1 MTIHGELVI
10 HTGKCSEKALEKAQK
25 YLDQEVIR
33 TCAPYVPL
41 DTGTLERSGKMS
53 SDIGSGT
60 VTWNT
65 PYAKKQYYEGKSKG
79 LRGARWFD
87 RAKADHAEDGQ
98 DGVAKI
104 LGGENDGN
112 H

>member
-1 MTIHGELVI
+1 MLRI
-10 HTGKCSEKALEKAQK
+10 A
-25 YLDQEVIR
+25 
-33 TCAPYVPL
+33 APFVPQ

-87 RAKADHAEDGQ
+87 RAKADHAEDWQ

-104 LGGENDGN
+104 LGGENDSN

>member
-10 HTGKCSEKALEKAQK
+10 HTDKCSEKALEKAQK

-87 RAKADHAEDGQ
+87 RAKADHAEDWQ

-104 LGGENDGN
+104 LGGENDSN

>member
-60 VTWNT
+60 VTRNT
-65 PYAKKQYYEGKSKG
+65 PYAKKQYYEGSSKG

-87 RAKADHAEDGQ
+87 RAKADHAEDWQ

-104 LGGENDGN
+104 LGGENDSN

>member
-1 MTIHGELVI
+1 MTIHCELVI
-10 HTGKCSEKALEKAQK
+10 HTSKCSERALEKAQK

-87 RAKADHAEDGQ
+87 RAKSDHSEDWK
-98 DGVAKI
+98 DGVANI
-104 LGGENDGN
+104 LGGENDSN

>member
-10 HTGKCSEKALEKAQK
+10 DTGKCSEKALEKAQK

-87 RAKADHAEDGQ
+87 RAKADQAEDWQ

-104 LGGENDGN
+104 LGGENDSN

>member
-1 MTIHGELVI
+1 MTIHVELVI

-65 PYAKKQYYEGKSKG
+65 PYAKKQYYEGSSKG
-79 LRGARWFD
+79 LRGERWFD
-87 RAKADHAEDGQ
+87 RAKADHAEDWQ

-104 LGGENDGN
+104 LGGENDSN

>member
-65 PYAKKQYYEGKSKG
+65 PYAKKQYYEGSSKG

-87 RAKADHAEDGQ
+87 RAKADHAEDWQ
-98 DGVAKI
+98 DVVAKI

>member
-65 PYAKKQYYEGKSKG
+65 PYAKKQYYEGSSKG

-87 RAKADHAEDGQ
+87 RAKADHAEGWQ

>member
-65 PYAKKQYYEGKSKG
+65 PYAKNSTTKG
-79 LRGARWFD
+79 TPKGCVEQSGLTVPRQTTQKTGRTAWQRY
-87 RAKADHAEDGQ
+87 
-98 DGVAKI
+98 
-104 LGGENDGN
+104 
-112 H
+112 

>member
-53 SDIGSGT
+53 SGSGT

-87 RAKADHAEDGQ
+87 RAKADHAEDWQ

-104 LGGENDGN
+104 LGGENEGN